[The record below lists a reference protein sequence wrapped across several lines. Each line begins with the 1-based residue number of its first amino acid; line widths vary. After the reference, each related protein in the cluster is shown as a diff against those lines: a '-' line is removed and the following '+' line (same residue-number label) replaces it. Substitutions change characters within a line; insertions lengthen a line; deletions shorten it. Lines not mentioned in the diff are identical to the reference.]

1 MKKKLLFAVYGIM
14 VVGACVGA
22 YVHQNKD
29 AGSSDKD
36 FFIENVEALSSDDAS
51 GSRKTCYSSIHEK
64 AGCWV
69 RYCATCSLVPG
80 TDRWY
85 CWSSYC

>member
-29 AGSSDKD
+29 AGSSDKE
-36 FFIENVEALSSDDAS
+36 FFIENVEALSSDDA
-51 GSRKTCYSSIHEK
+51 GGTRKTCYSSIHEK
-64 AGCWV
+64 AGCMV
-69 RYCATCSLVPG
+69 RYCPTCSFVSG

-85 CWSSYC
+85 CIASSC

>member
-14 VVGACVGA
+14 VVGASVGA

-36 FFIENVEALSSDDAS
+36 FFIENVEALSSDDAGGS
-51 GSRKTCYSSIHEK
+51 GNACYNTIHDK

-69 RYCATCSLVPG
+69 RYCPTCKSVPG
-80 TDRWY
+80 TDAWY
-85 CWSSYC
+85 SIASSC